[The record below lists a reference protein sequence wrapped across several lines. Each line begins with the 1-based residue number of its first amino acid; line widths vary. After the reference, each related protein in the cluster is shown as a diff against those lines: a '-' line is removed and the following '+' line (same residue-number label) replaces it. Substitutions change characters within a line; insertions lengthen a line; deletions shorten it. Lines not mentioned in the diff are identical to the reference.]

1 MPNAGQCLYCKS
13 LNYCPLEI
21 VGNCESFQR
30 ATAQFKGCKMKFNNY
45 IVIGD
50 YVEYT
55 PENNNPRGFVI
66 RATICEDYDSSPDD
80 SEGYTEEQ
88 IKQWKNDDWFYC
100 GVILSVYKAG
110 VCLSTN
116 AASLWGVECNF
127 PNASNSYLSDIV
139 KELETEA
146 LQEAGIILQKLND

>member
-1 MPNAGQCLYCKS
+1 
-13 LNYCPLEI
+13 
-21 VGNCESFQR
+21 
-30 ATAQFKGCKMKFNNY
+30 MKFNDY
-45 IVIGD
+45 IIVGD

-55 PENNNPRGFVI
+55 PAENNPRGFTI
-66 RATICEDYDSSPDD
+66 RATVVEDTDCTPFDYDY
-80 SEGYTEEQ
+80 YTEEN
-88 IKQWKNDDWFYC
+88 INQWERDNWFFC

-146 LQEAGIILQKLND
+146 LQEAEAVLQKLID